1 MKRIGAP
8 KSWMIA
14 KKSKGIHVNNN
25 KLIYLDYQTIIRT
38 TQT

>member
-25 KLIYLDYQTIIRT
+25 K
-38 TQT
+38 